1 MTQTGPPFFFF
12 RSHLDTMQQPAI
24 DLCSYLPPSLPPYI
38 GVHYIQQVQIRLLS
52 NIHRAGA
59 CGSPASAHEACLR
72 KTVTKLLLS
81 GVGLEQDLAGHK
93 YITASLNVDSTG
105 GEK

>member
-1 MTQTGPPFFFF
+1 MMQTGPPAPPHLFFFF
-12 RSHLDTMQQPAI
+12 QNHPHTVTCAAT
-24 DLCSYLPPSLPPYI
+24 SLPLYI

-59 CGSPASAHEACLR
+59 FGSPVGAHGACLR
-72 KTVTKLLLS
+72 KTVTELLLS
-81 GVGLEQDLAGHK
+81 GVGLEQDLASSK
-93 YITASLNVDSTG
+93 YITASLNMDGTG

>member
-1 MTQTGPPFFFF
+1 MMQTGPPFFF
-12 RSHLDTMQQPAI
+12 RATPTQ
-24 DLCSYLPPSLPPYI
+24 CSSLPLTCAATSLPLYI

-59 CGSPASAHEACLR
+59 CGSPASAHGACLR
-72 KTVTKLLLS
+72 KTVTELLLS

-93 YITASLNVDSTG
+93 YITASLNMDGTG
-105 GEK
+105 REK